1 MARKP
6 GDTINLRVRMPEGL
20 RKRLA
25 AEAERSHRSLN
36 SEIVWRLGQSLG
48 PEGAEFI
55 REHETV
61 EEHMKRVLDDII
73 ARYTNERSR

>member
-1 MARKP
+1 M
-6 GDTINLRVRMPEGL
+6 TEGL

-25 AEAERSHRSLN
+25 SEAEQSHRSLN

-55 REHETV
+55 KDHETA
-61 EEHMKRVLDDII
+61 EQHIKRVFDEMVHRML
-73 ARYTNERSR
+73 EEGKSKGSR